1 MRILH
6 VIPAVARRY
15 GGPSTAV
22 TAMCRAL
29 DARGLDTTIA
39 CTDADGAGR
48 LDVPL
53 GVPTSHEGV
62 RAVVFPRLS
71 SESIKYSPRLS
82 SWLDAHVADF
92 DVVHIHAVMSHA
104 CVAAAR
110 ACVRSGT
117 PYVLRTLG
125 TLDDWSIAQ
134 KSLKKRL
141 FMSAWG
147 QSMLAGAA
155 AVQATSD
162 EERDT
167 LQQRWGVI
175 NAEVIP
181 IGVDDAVFAAGAAE
195 PARPPTVIAIA
206 RLHPVK
212 GLDLLIDGFARATRD
227 PALASWR
234 LAVIGDGDAACAAAL
249 TAHARQ
255 STAGDRI
262 DFPGW
267 LEGAAK
273 LDRLRTASLQAL
285 TSHHENFGIAIA
297 EGLACGVPAVVS
309 RAVQIAGAIDHAHAG
324 WITGLDRGEI
334 AAVLHEAMSDEP
346 ERRRRGRSAASL
358 AEHWRWSRIAAQLSD
373 LYVRVAHSWTPR
385 ADTSRA
391 VGHPVGH

>member
-1 MRILH
+1 MRVLH
-6 VIPAVARRY
+6 VIPAVAKRY

-22 TAMCRAL
+22 IAMCRAL
-29 DARGLDTTIA
+29 DARGLETTIA
-39 CTDADGAGR
+39 CTDADGPGR

-53 GVPTSHEGV
+53 GVAASYEGV

-71 SESIKYSPRLS
+71 SESFKYSPQLS
-82 SWLDAHVADF
+82 AWLDAHVGDF

-104 CVAAAR
+104 CVAATR
-110 ACVRSGT
+110 ACVRAGV

-125 TLDDWSIAQ
+125 TLDDWSIGQ

-141 FMSAWG
+141 FMTAWG
-147 QSMLAGAA
+147 DGMLAAAA

-167 LQQRWGVI
+167 LQQRWGVP

-195 PARPPTVIAIA
+195 PATPPTVIAIA

-212 GLDLLIDGFARATRD
+212 GLDLLIDGFARATLD
-227 PALASWR
+227 PALATWR
-234 LAVIGDGDAACAAAL
+234 LAVVGDGDAAYVAGLAAR
-249 TAHARQ
+249 ARQ
-255 STAGDRI
+255 STAADRI
-262 DFPGW
+262 DFCGW
-267 LEGAAK
+267 LDGAEK
-273 LDRLRTASLQAL
+273 LARLRSASLQAL

-309 RAVQIAGAIDHAHAG
+309 RAVQIAAAIDHARAG
-324 WITGLDRGEI
+324 WITGLDRAEI
-334 AAVLHEAMSDEP
+334 ADVFQEAMSDET

-373 LYVRVAHSWTPR
+373 LYGRVAHPWTPR
-385 ADTSRA
+385 VEAPRVGA
-391 VGHPVGH
+391 HQVGH